1 MSASLRPQITN
12 HSPSSKGCSGEHPS
26 FATSPKSAVPSK
38 RPDDDDD
45 IQFISSQP
53 VKRQKVTGSMPEY
66 MAHQH
71 NIHMVH
77 NPPTLPIAI
86 PPTGFRDSDRRISTG
101 MVGLPSDI
109 NVMELTSALRG
120 VSLPVLEKFVFNQ
133 PFRKPRPPS
142 PPELS
147 PKQLPQSIEPARLDV
162 NTNKYASGDSRIGS
176 ACTPHTST
184 SEGSVEPRTPAP
196 NFMTPNSITDE
207 LHVLNPPS
215 NRIGA
220 VSPPLLVSP
229 KETELGNPAMPPP
242 SLPKAEISK
251 DPKASSSKKI
261 AYNVHQVDP
270 AKHPCQVCLRMRQ
283 HANIAQTQGYSLL
296 HHNMPHHMI
305 PQMAYHIP
313 YGQRCHPTMG
323 HNNLHGFNSCL
334 PQVMMPMPGSN
345 LAALP
350 SHMIGPVQINQTHQE
365 INPPPSLEQSDD
377 KLQSFLQS
385 PPPPTSPLVPGSAP
399 AIKTTPTNE
408 SPITSNPMK
417 PPASL
422 IQPTYRKP
430 SPNLIVDVAETC
442 QEKFPFEEVA
452 KRHNVS
458 VEKVF
463 DVFAAIIQVPLL
475 RCPTDRRRAGR
486 LATSRV
492 KEYTKAKKAIQENG
506 GQSGSDS
513 KGEVVTKLSD
523 IADRLGQVDFPD
535 GFNPEE

>member
-1 MSASLRPQITN
+1 MSASLRSQITTRL
-12 HSPSSKGCSGEHPS
+12 PSSKGHSGEHPS
-26 FATSPKSAVPSK
+26 LSTAPKSVIPSK
-38 RPDDDDD
+38 RLDDDDD

-53 VKRQKVTGSMPEY
+53 VKRQKMTESTPEQVI
-66 MAHQH
+66 HQH

-77 NPPTLPIAI
+77 LPPTLPVAI
-86 PPTGFRDSDRRISTG
+86 PPTEFRDSDRRISTG
-101 MVGLPSDI
+101 MVGLPSDV

-120 VSLPVLEKFVFNQ
+120 VSLPVLEKFVLNQ

-162 NTNKYASGDSRIGS
+162 NTKKHASKDSRLGS
-176 ACTPHTST
+176 AYTPHTST
-184 SEGSVEPRTPAP
+184 SEDSVEPRTLAP
-196 NFMTPNSITDE
+196 NSVTPNSIIDE
-207 LHVLNPPS
+207 LHVLNRPS
-215 NRIGA
+215 NQMGA
-220 VSPPLLVSP
+220 FSPALP
-229 KETELGNPAMPPP
+229 KETEPGNSTMLPP
-242 SLPKAEISK
+242 SLPKAGIPQ
-251 DPKASSSKKI
+251 DPKASLNTT
-261 AYNVHQVDP
+261 YNAHQFDL
-270 AKHPCQVCLRMRQ
+270 AKHPCQVCLRMRH
-283 HANIAQTQGYSLL
+283 HANITQTQGFS
-296 HHNMPHHMI
+296 MPHHMI
-305 PQMAYHIP
+305 PQMAYNIP
-313 YGQRCHPTMG
+313 YSQRCHPNVG
-323 HNNLHGFNSCL
+323 HNNMHVFNAYL

-350 SHMIGPVQINQTHQE
+350 SHMIGPVQMNQIQNQE
-365 INPPPSLEQSDD
+365 MSSPPSPEKSDD
-377 KLQSFLQS
+377 QTQPSL
-385 PPPPTSPLVPGSAP
+385 PPPPPASPPVVESAG
-399 AIKTTPTNE
+399 TDE
-408 SPITSNPMK
+408 LPIASNPMK

-452 KRHNVS
+452 KRHNVP

-492 KEYTKAKKAIQENG
+492 KEYTRAKKAIQEN
-506 GQSGSDS
+506 SGPSNPES
-513 KGEVVTKLSD
+513 KGEVSVKPSD

-535 GFNPEE
+535 GFSPEG